1 MKNLKWLFLPIT
13 LLLWSFITYFC
24 MYLVYFLLIYVSN
37 LSWLFLI
44 FGFIFILMILGLF
57 ASGIPSITAILI
69 TKLYKSKVA
78 NILHGIV
85 GLISLIL
92 FISFVFSDPSIES
105 LKENYT
111 NNKWKMIILF
121 FPFLGFIISSIYT
134 SISIGFINKLKVE

>member
-13 LLLWSFITYFC
+13 LLLWGFITYIC

-37 LSWLFLI
+37 LSWLYLI

-78 NILHGIV
+78 NISHGIV

-92 FISFVFSDPSIES
+92 FISFVFSEPSIES

-111 NNKWKMIILF
+111 NNKWKIIILF

-134 SISIGFINKLKVE
+134 SISIGFINKLKDE